1 MNNVY
6 TYITFKFRKFIYRIC
21 YIVLCQQEVYI
32 APFNCKIHNNA
43 MTSQTI
49 KDFGAAI

>member
-1 MNNVY
+1 MYNVY
-6 TYITFKFRKFIYRIC
+6 AYISFKFRKFIY
-21 YIVLCQQEVYI
+21 IVCQQEVYI

-49 KDFGAAI
+49 KGFGAAI